1 MFVSRATA
9 AKKLIVNK
17 LNLTSKCKGDLKN
30 LNRKSGL
37 KNLLTIITSM
47 PLITPLDFE
56 EEIRKFSEQSPKLPP
71 INKPNCFGKVCA
83 NDGNFYESLKLP
95 EISTAVRLS
104 RRKIRKKAAKKA
116 EKSSSEVPIVKKRR
130 VPPIRRM
137 PGETTVSF
145 SVVSS
150 ASGSRNIVI
159 QRQLSPGSVDRQ
171 ETDC

>member
-1 MFVSRATA
+1 
-9 AKKLIVNK
+9 
-17 LNLTSKCKGDLKN
+17 
-30 LNRKSGL
+30 
-37 KNLLTIITSM
+37 M

-56 EEIRKFSEQSPKLPP
+56 EEIRKFREQSQKLPP
-71 INKPNCFGKVCA
+71 INKTNCFGKVCA

-104 RRKIRKKAAKKA
+104 RRKFRKKAKKA
-116 EKSSSEVPIVKKRR
+116 EKSSSEVQRVKKRR

-137 PGETTVSF
+137 TGETTVSF

-150 ASGSRNIVI
+150 ANGSRNIVI
-159 QRQLSPGSVDRQ
+159 QRKLSPGSVDRQ